1 VQEHYFIKL
10 NYTCTPQNANLYENN
25 ISTDYGDQ
33 VTTQQSYEVLNSTTA
48 YKIVSVYA
56 LSNTIIVRM

>member
-1 VQEHYFIKL
+1 MQEHYFI
-10 NYTCTPQNANLYENN
+10 NYTYTPRNADLYENN

-33 VTTQQSYEVLNSTTA
+33 VTTQQSYKALNSTTA

-56 LSNTIIVRM
+56 LSNTIIVGM